1 MKITI
6 MIRSGLWPLP
16 QPFRFG
22 SPSPASEIGPTPMNV
37 LTTTATSIRLGHLI
51 HHGVK
56 PLLRSYFQKLGRLSH
71 GPRLGDSLVSASW
84 ARIFLFGEEENGK
97 ELGKRGISSSNSKS
111 NTSSPSPFEDRGL
124 TNVLLALNVAI
135 FIAQIASNGRLISWG
150 AKVNNL
156 IEEGQLWRLVTSSFL
171 HANVGHLLVNCY
183 SLNSVGPSVEKI
195 SGPGRFIA
203 IYFVSAIASSAMSC
217 MFSSDPA
224 VGASGA
230 IFGLV
235 GSVAVFVMRHRGQV
249 GGGRSQLQHIVNVI
263 ALNMVIGL
271 VSEGIDNWGH
281 LGGLLGGAAASWL
294 LGPVWDYETR
304 PTDGRRILA
313 DRAPIFNLFNWKSR
327 S

>member
-1 MKITI
+1 MKLTI
-6 MIRSGLWPLP
+6 MIRSGSWPLP
-16 QPFRFG
+16 QPFGFG
-22 SPSPASEIGPTPMNV
+22 SPASELGSTPMNV
-37 LTTTATSIRLGHLI
+37 LTTTASSLRLGHLI
-51 HHGVK
+51 HHAVK

-71 GPRLGDSLVSASW
+71 GPRLGVSLVSASW

-97 ELGKRGISSSNSKS
+97 ELRKQGISFSDSKS

-135 FIAQIASNGRLISWG
+135 YIAQIASNGRLISWG

-156 IEEGQLWRLVTSSFL
+156 IEEGQLWRLVTSAFL

-195 SGPGRFIA
+195 SGPGRFLA
-203 IYFVSAIASSAMSC
+203 IYFASAISSPAMSC

-249 GGGRSQLQHIVNVI
+249 GGGRRQLQHIVNVI

-271 VSEGIDNWGH
+271 VSQGIDNWGH
-281 LGGLLGGAAASWL
+281 LGGLLGGAAASWV
-294 LGPVWDYETR
+294 LGPVWDYDTR
-304 PTDGRRILA
+304 PTDGRRILV
-313 DRAPIFNLFNWKSR
+313 DRAPIFNLINWKSR